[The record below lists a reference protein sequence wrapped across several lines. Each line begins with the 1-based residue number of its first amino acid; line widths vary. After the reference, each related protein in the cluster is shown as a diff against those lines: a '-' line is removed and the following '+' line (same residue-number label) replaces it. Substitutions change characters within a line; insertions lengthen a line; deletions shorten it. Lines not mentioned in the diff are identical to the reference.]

1 MGIRNDGAS
10 KGAKGGKEGKEGD
23 ARLRQFVDLVKARD
37 LAGHVEAEASR
48 DYVVTR
54 IEEWLKT
61 RSWSWKGAEGEDRTA
76 QLGGG
81 AAATGAAGKKGGKKG
96 KDAALVVKAEGGGG
110 SAAPTTGDA
119 VLAATMAADITAS
132 ARVSLALEQSF
143 VEDHDLD
150 LGMVRLLRHVASSY
164 IREHKE
170 DPTPSGMT
178 YEMTVTLGM
187 DFPSLQQYFDDNL
200 EKMGEDA
207 AAVVHVALPLATGIM
222 VRMEYLDRRTGVEQ
236 MNFDFPDDGAARSA
250 YVLIKPG
257 HFDLMYGEEKRSGEG
272 GAERMNPEHC
282 YMEEGESEREES

>member
-1 MGIRNDGAS
+1 MGIRNDGAGEG
-10 KGAKGGKEGKEGD
+10 KGVKEGKEGD

-48 DYVVTR
+48 EYVVTR
-54 IEEWLKT
+54 IEDWLEM
-61 RSWSWKGAEGEDRTA
+61 RSWSWKGAEGGDRTA

-81 AAATGAAGKKGGKKG
+81 AAATEAKGAGGEKG
-96 KDAALVVKAEGGGG
+96 KNAAMVVKAEGGDD

-119 VLAATMAADITAS
+119 ALAATMAAGITAS
-132 ARVSLALEQSF
+132 ARVSLALELSF

-164 IREHKE
+164 IREHKD

-187 DFPSLQQYFDDNL
+187 DFPSLDKYFDDNL

-207 AAVVHVALPLATGIM
+207 AAVVHVALPLATGIT
-222 VRMEYLDRRTGVEQ
+222 VRMEYLDRRVGVEQ

-250 YVLIKPG
+250 FVLIKPG
-257 HFDLMYGEEKRSGEG
+257 HFDLMYGDEKR
-272 GAERMNPEHC
+272 
-282 YMEEGESEREES
+282 